1 MFLDFELY
9 KKKVYGCFIGKSVGG
24 TLGMPFEGKLK
35 VNPVT
40 YYDPVPTEMV
50 PNDDLDLQVVNLET
64 LLRTGLPVSR
74 HHIGEIWL
82 HHMED
87 SAPDEYGVAI
97 ANHKL
102 GLRAPLSGQYRNK
115 FHSGMGGAIRSE
127 LWACLAPAN
136 PALAARLAREDA
148 CTDHTDD
155 GIYAEMFLAALES
168 AAFMEE
174 NVQKLIE
181 IGLSYVGKESKLY
194 HAFCDVLRL
203 YDEKKDVLSVRRYIL
218 ENYHSDN
225 FTDVTINLSFILLA
239 LLASEGEFDKAI
251 CTAVSLGYDADCTGA
266 TVGAVFGIMR
276 PDGIDTKW
284 TKPIG
289 DTLVLSPCIV
299 NMHNGST
306 IGKFCDTVM
315 AVALRVQDYYRTD
328 VRIEGADSLPDVCL
342 ADSWTDDFES
352 LYAWNMGDRESLLTG
367 LPCLTSLVYP
377 EDVAGE
383 PGKSKTYSI
392 KLCADKPLSGSVQL
406 YVPEKWQVTPSTISF
421 DLAPGEKKLLS
432 FSATPDAEQG
442 LRGQKNLLTMR
453 FCINGVSYSLEAGLP
468 ISCPWL
474 VTDADGNES
483 VYEATSIYF
492 PVPAGAYRY
501 KTRVNATAKKDVRIA
516 CSGTRPFI
524 LLINGEKVFSG
535 DGSSYVPAFHRGYSA
550 TSASLQNGLDNVI
563 ELILPEH
570 AAGEMFFGFS
580 TTFGCATWIDTME
593 RTL

>member
-9 KKKVYGCFIGKSVGG
+9 KKKVNGCFTGKSVGG
-24 TLGMPFEGKLK
+24 TLGMPFEGKVA
-35 VNPVT
+35 VNPIS
-40 YYDPVPTEMV
+40 YYDPVPTEML
-50 PNDDLDLQVVNLET
+50 PNDDLDLQVVNLEI

-87 SAPDEYGVAI
+87 SAPDEYSVAI

-102 GLRAPLSGQYRNK
+102 GLHAPLTGQYRNK

-136 PALAARLAREDA
+136 PDLAARLAREDA

-155 GIYAEMFLAALES
+155 GIYAEMFLAAVES
-168 AAFMEE
+168 AAFVEE
-174 NVQKLIE
+174 DVQKLIE
-181 IGLSYVGKESKLY
+181 TGLSYVGKESKLY

-203 YDEKKDVLSVRRYIL
+203 YSETKDVLAVRSYIL
-218 ENYHSDN
+218 QTYPSDN

-239 LLASEGEFDKAI
+239 LLASDGDFDKAI

-266 TVGAVFGIMR
+266 TVGALFGIIR
-276 PDGIDTKW
+276 PDGISEKW
-284 TKPIG
+284 TTPIG
-289 DTLVLSPCIV
+289 DKLVLSPCIV
-299 NMHNGST
+299 NMHTPDT
-306 IGKFCDTVM
+306 IGEFCDMVM
-315 AVALRVQDYYRTD
+315 SCALSVQDYYRTGIEIKNAD
-328 VRIEGADSLPDVCL
+328 NLPKVRL
-342 ADSWTDDFES
+342 ADSWTDDFEGV
-352 LYAWNMGDRESLLTG
+352 YDWNVGDRESLITG
-367 LPCLTSLVYP
+367 LPCLVSLVYP
-377 EDVAGE
+377 EEVAGE
-383 PGKSKTYSI
+383 PGKSKQYAL
-392 KLCADKPLSGSVQL
+392 KLRSDKEMRGTVQL
-406 YVPEKWQVTPSTISF
+406 YVPEKWQVTPTALSF
-421 DLAPGEKKLLS
+421 ELVPGETKLLP
-432 FSATPDAEQG
+432 FSATPDALQG
-442 LRGQKNLLTMR
+442 LRGLKNQLTMR
-453 FCINGVSYSLEAGLP
+453 FCINGVSFNLEAALP

-474 VTDADGNES
+474 VTDENGTES

-524 LLINGEKVFSG
+524 LLINGEEVFSG